1 MIGATLGHYKITE
14 RIGAGGMG
22 VVFKAQD
29 LHLDRFVALKI
40 LPPEKVADPERKRRF
55 VQEAK
60 AASALNHPNI
70 VTIHDITQESGTYFI
85 VMEYV
90 EGKTLD
96 QRIGRRGLR
105 LNDALDYAVQ
115 IADALSKA
123 HLAGI
128 IHRDLKPTNIMVN
141 QDGVIKILD
150 FGLAK
155 LTEQVQADESSNT
168 ASVDAEGRV
177 LTEEGVIFGTLAY
190 MSPEQAEGKKV
201 DARSDIFSLGSVM
214 YEMVTGQKAFRGMSR
229 MSTLSAILHEQPK
242 PVSTV
247 AQIVPSDLEH
257 MLTKALEKDKDLRY
271 QSAQELLADL
281 RRLKRD
287 LSSDATAKSKR
298 SLSSDPPSRPRTGAT
313 TLLAWA
319 TILTAIA
326 IGLYWTYFGSS
337 SVQAVK
343 SIAVLPFQSMDGNA
357 NTEWLCTSITQDV
370 INNLSQISEPS
381 LLVKSYITVAPFKG
395 QQDFLKTGHDLN
407 VDAVLTAILERRGQD
422 LQFRIELTDVRTGAQ
437 IWGGRIPCA
446 AADLGNMPESIAQNV
461 TGNLRLVLSA
471 KDRERLKI
479 NGYYLSAQYQWNL
492 RTDEGLRKAIQLY
505 EDIIKLDPRYAAA
518 YAGLANCYAL
528 LNYYSGSEPGDS
540 YPKARQAANEALKL
554 DNNIAEAHAA
564 LGLIMRDYDRDWLGA
579 DREFRRA
586 IELDPKLGTA
596 RQWYAEYLT
605 CVGRFDEAIG
615 EIRAAQNLS
624 PHSLAI
630 RAVQGWILLCAG
642 RSEEAI
648 AQLQTTSDMNP
659 QFALAHWFL
668 GQSYASRGEYK
679 RAAAELEKAI
689 DPSGG
694 GSRMKADLASV
705 YGLEGKRAQALTILE
720 EFDALSR
727 QRRYISQYELAVV
740 YTGLGMF
747 DKAFQALDNALEER
761 AWHSVTLKVDP
772 MLRPLR
778 SDSRY
783 AKALL
788 RLGLPVD

>member
-1 MIGATLGHYKITE
+1 MIGVTLGHYKITE

-22 VVFKAQD
+22 IVFKAQD
-29 LHLDRFVALKI
+29 LHLDRFVAIKV

-70 VTIHDITQESGTYFI
+70 VTIHDIAREDGTDFI

-96 QRIGRRGLR
+96 QRIGRRGMC

-128 IHRDLKPTNIMVN
+128 VHRDLKPSNIMVN

-155 LTEQVQADESSNT
+155 LAEHDKVDQSIDT
-168 ASVDAEGRV
+168 ASIDAGGKM
-177 LTEEGVIFGTLAY
+177 LTEEGIIFGTLAY

-214 YEMVTGQKAFRGMSR
+214 YEMVTGQKAFQGSSR
-229 MSTLSAILHEQPK
+229 VSTFSAILHEQPK
-242 PVSTV
+242 PASTGIQV
-247 AQIVPSDLEH
+247 IPPDLEH
-257 MLTKALEKDKDLRY
+257 IFTKALEKDKDLRY

-281 RRLKRD
+281 KRLRRD
-287 LSSDATAKSKR
+287 LSSDTTLKSKR
-298 SLSSDPPSRPRTGAT
+298 PLGANPRSRRRTGT
-313 TLLAWA
+313 SSLLALA
-319 TILTAIA
+319 TILTALA
-326 IGLYWTYFGSS
+326 IGVYWTYFGGSS
-337 SVQAVK
+337 HRAVE

-357 NTEWLCTSITQDV
+357 NTEWLCTSVTQDL
-370 INNLSQISEPS
+370 IDNLSQISEPG

-395 QQDFLKTGHDLN
+395 HQDFLKTGHELN
-407 VDAVLTAILERRGQD
+407 VDAVLTATLEKQGRD
-422 LQFRIELTDVRTGAQ
+422 LQFRVELTNVRTGAQ

-446 AADLGNMPESIAQNV
+446 EADLGNMAENIAQNV
-461 TGNLRLVLSA
+461 TANLRLVLSA

-492 RTDEGLRKAIQLY
+492 RTDEGLKKAIRLY
-505 EDIIKLDPRYAAA
+505 EDIIRLDPGYGAA
-518 YAGLANCYAL
+518 YAGLANCYVL
-528 LNYYSGSEPGDS
+528 LNYYSGSAPGDS
-540 YPKARQAANEALKL
+540 YPKARRVANEALRL
-554 DNNIAEAHAA
+554 DSNIAEAHAA
-564 LGLIMRDYDRDWLGA
+564 LGLIMRDYDRDWVGA
-579 DREFRRA
+579 DREFSRA
-586 IELDPKLGTA
+586 IELGPKLGTA

-605 CVGRFDEAIG
+605 YVGRFDEAIG

-642 RSEEAI
+642 RPEEAI
-648 AQLQTTSDMNP
+648 SQLQTTLDMNP

-668 GQSYASRGEYK
+668 GQSFASLGEYQ
-679 RAAAELEKAI
+679 RAAVELEKAI
-689 DPSGG
+689 DASGG
-694 GSRMKADLASV
+694 GSRIKADLACV
-705 YGLEGKRAQALTILE
+705 YGLQGKRAQALAVLE
-720 EFDALSR
+720 EFDGLSR
-727 QRRYISQYELAVV
+727 QGRYISQYERAVV

-747 DKAFQALDNALEER
+747 DKAFQALDKALEER
-761 AWHSVTLKVDP
+761 SWHAVGLKVDP

-778 SDSRY
+778 SDPRY
-783 AKALL
+783 ATALL
-788 RLGLPVD
+788 RLGMPAD